1 MQGCWPNFL
10 KHCVYVHAFM
20 YVCVCMWTCA
30 CLCTHLQNNN
40 MSGQYLSL
48 YIHEP
53 PAGIPFVFVIHL
65 TSVWVC
71 TSVHV
76 GASKHARSA
85 VA

>member
-1 MQGCWPNFL
+1 MC
-10 KHCVYVHAFM
+10 
-20 YVCVCMWTCA
+20 VCVCELVPVCV
-30 CLCTHLQNNN
+30 LIYKII

-76 GASKHARSA
+76 CAFKHVRTA